1 MINEEI
7 LVQLVDEKDNPIG
20 QMEKLQAHIEAKL
33 HRAVSLLIMNSKGEW
48 LLHQRAE
55 DKYHSPGLW
64 TNACCTHPYIGESYE
79 DAIKRRLIE
88 EMGMEIKEGLKHE
101 LDFTYFAKL
110 NDNLY
115 EHEYDRLFSLNC
127 DQIPIPNP
135 VEVKYWKYISYED
148 LKKDIH
154 ENPNNYT
161 EWFKIIFSKIS
172 YKENE

>member
-20 QMEKLQAHIEAKL
+20 QMEKLQAHIDAKL
-33 HRAVSLLIMNSKGEW
+33 HRAVSLLIMNYKGEW

-64 TNACCTHPYIGESYE
+64 TNACCTHPFIGEGYE
-79 DAIKRRLIE
+79 DAAKRRLIE
-88 EMGMEIKEGLKHE
+88 EMGMDIKGDLKHE

-115 EHEYDRLFSLNC
+115 EHEYDRLFSFVC
-127 DQIPIPNP
+127 DQIPNPNSQ
-135 VEVKYWKYISYED
+135 EVKDWKYISYKE
-148 LKKDIH
+148 LKKDIR
-154 ENPNNYT
+154 ENPENYT
-161 EWFKIIFSKIS
+161 EWFKIIFTKIS
-172 YKENE
+172 EKENE